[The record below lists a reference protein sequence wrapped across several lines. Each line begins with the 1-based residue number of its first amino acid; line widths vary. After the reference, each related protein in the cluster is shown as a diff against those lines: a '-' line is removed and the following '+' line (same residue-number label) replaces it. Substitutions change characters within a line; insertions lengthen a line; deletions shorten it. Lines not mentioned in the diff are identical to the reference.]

1 MISTVPSPDLITL
14 DQFNFHHRLAQTPG
28 VSLIF
33 FSSAECGSCR
43 QWIRVLGRYHL
54 RHPDIHLFEIDAQRD
69 MALTR
74 EFEVFHLPA
83 LFLFVDGEFHR
94 GVQSEASAEKLH
106 HAITGALAATSQ
118 EMP

>member
-1 MISTVPSPDLITL
+1 MHQPGLTSL
-14 DQFNFHHRLAQTPG
+14 DQFNFHHTLAQTPG
-28 VSLIF
+28 VSLVF

-43 QWIRVLGRYHL
+43 QWKQVLARYRL
-54 RHPDIHLFEIDAQRD
+54 LLPDVHLFEVDAQRD

-74 EFEVFHLPA
+74 EFDVFHLPA

-94 GVQSEASAEKLH
+94 DVQSEASVKKLQ
-106 HAITGALAATSQ
+106 HAIAGALAASLQ

>member
-1 MISTVPSPDLITL
+1 MTRNVRQTGLITL
-14 DQFNFHHRLAQTPG
+14 DQFSFHHRLAQTPG
-28 VSLIF
+28 ISLVF

-43 QWIRVLGRYHL
+43 QWKQVLGCYHL
-54 RHPDIHLFEIDAQRD
+54 LHPDIRLFEVDAQRD

-106 HAITGALAATSQ
+106 HAITDALAATSQ